1 MMEISTAQ
9 ALTELIEALVCELFP
24 DAARVEKY
32 GGVLF
37 EAVAGDASSQVG
49 GYFVYSAHMSVE
61 FSHGAGFDDP
71 AGLLEGKG
79 KYRRHIKLREIA
91 DFNSKQLPL
100 YLKQAFQV

>member
-9 ALTELIEALVCELFP
+9 ALTDLIEELVCDQYP

-37 EAVAGDASSQVG
+37 EAVAGDASTQVG
-49 GYFVYSAHMSVE
+49 GYFIYSAHMSVE
-61 FSHGAGFDDP
+61 LSHGAGFDDP
-71 AGLLEGKG
+71 AGVLEGKG

-91 DFNSKQLPL
+91 DFHAKRLPF
-100 YLKQAFQV
+100 YLKQAFRG